1 MECHVPQP
9 WKNADIIP
17 IPKNKP
23 ITDINDHLRPIS
35 LTPILSKFA
44 EEFVA
49 EQHLKPAI
57 LVKIDEN
64 QFGTIPNSST
74 TYALISMLPPWN
86 RSTDANGSTNR
97 IILFDFRKA
106 IDLIDHSI
114 LLKNLA
120 KYDIPKTTLLWIL
133 DFITDRRKRVKLG
146 DDCFSEWKTVPA
158 GVPQGT
164 KLGPWLFLVMMNDL
178 DVMGD
183 VNLWKYVD
191 DSTLSEV
198 IDKHSTSAMQDYVNE
213 FALKF
218 TANNTQLKESKC
230 KELRIGFS
238 TTKTDFDAIIIN
250 DREIEVVPQA
260 KLLGLTI
267 SNDLK

>member
-1 MECHVPQP
+1 M
-9 WKNADIIP
+9 
-17 IPKNKP
+17 
-23 ITDINDHLRPIS
+23 RPIS
-35 LTPILSKFA
+35 LTPILSKVA
-44 EEFVA
+44 EEFVV

-57 LVKIDEN
+57 LAKIDEN

-74 TYALISMLPPWN
+74 TYVLISMLHSWN

-106 IDLIDHSI
+106 FDLIDHSI
-114 LLKNLA
+114 LLKSLA
-120 KYDIPKTTLLWIL
+120 KYDISKTTLLWIL
-133 DFITDRRKRVKLG
+133 EFITDRRQRVKLV

-198 IDKHSTSAMQDYVNE
+198 INKHSTSAMNLPWSPQP
-213 FALKF
+213 
-218 TANNTQLKESKC
+218 TACN
-230 KELRIGFS
+230 
-238 TTKTDFDAIIIN
+238 
-250 DREIEVVPQA
+250 
-260 KLLGLTI
+260 
-267 SNDLK
+267 